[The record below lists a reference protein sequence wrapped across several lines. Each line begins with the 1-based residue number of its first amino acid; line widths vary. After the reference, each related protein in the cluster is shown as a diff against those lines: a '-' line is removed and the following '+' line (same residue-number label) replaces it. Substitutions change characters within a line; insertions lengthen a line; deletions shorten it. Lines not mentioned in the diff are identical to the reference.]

1 MEMATSTRP
10 FTRLRAPGDD
20 QRARLV
26 EELRGAPRGLDATE
40 LARRL
45 DVHPNTARWHLGI
58 LRDAGLVQTRAVASG
73 ARGRPRILYSLRPG
87 AIPGEQSEYR
97 LLATIL
103 AGLVGE
109 RSDSGAETER
119 AGRAWGKYLVKKP
132 LPLTQVD
139 NEEATQEVASLL
151 AEQGFAPEIEGNE
164 IHMHRCPFDAIA
176 EAHPDVV
183 CSVHRGLVAG
193 ALEELGSDLEVAGL
207 DVLPRPGVCILRL
220 ARRASHDR

>member
-1 MEMATSTRP
+1 VVGS
-10 FTRLRAPGDD
+10 
-20 QRARLV
+20 
-26 EELRGAPRGLDATE
+26 RGLRSRGG
-40 LARRL
+40 LLCVAR
-45 DVHPNTARWHLGI
+45 V
-58 LRDAGLVQTRAVASG
+58 LR
-73 ARGRPRILYSLRPG
+73 RG
-87 AIPGEQSEYR
+87 GE
-97 LLATIL
+97 
-103 AGLVGE
+103 
-109 RSDSGAETER
+109 
-119 AGRAWGKYLVKKP
+119 P
-132 LPLTQVD
+132 
-139 NEEATQEVASLL
+139 ATQEVASLL